1 MHDVGFDNAYL
12 QFARISLTKCKTLAD
27 HIYQC
32 LSDSLDMVY
41 TDINAA
47 KTVSKDGSNNVF
59 LLIFDLRLN
68 KQK

>member
-1 MHDVGFDNAYL
+1 MHDIVFDHAYP
-12 QFARISLTKCKTLAD
+12 QFAQISLTNYKTLAD
-27 HIYQC
+27 YIYQC

-47 KTVSKDGSNNVF
+47 KTFSKDGSNNVF